1 MTTHDKDDNH
11 LLFSWLLLMVYIG
24 WQSMNFKLLDRKGT
38 LCSCVEMVVSSHQSG
53 IKSDSRLAYVALF
66 SCLSQVHLVNRT
78 V

>member
-1 MTTHDKDDNH
+1 
-11 LLFSWLLLMVYIG
+11 
-24 WQSMNFKLLDRKGT
+24 MNFKLLDRKGT

-53 IKSDSRLAYVALF
+53 IKSDSHLAYVALF